1 MFAAL
6 NLDAN
11 DASILSLLIV
21 MTWAVI
27 SFFCGRYGR
36 EKGYSFWF
44 SFLLCLLGQLIGLL
58 AVLLLPDIARI
69 RADAV
74 GRDRAQDQEIAT
86 LKARLA
92 VLESGSGTPAG
103 TRVESLPPPPSFP
116 PGQMRSSPV
125 PAAAA
130 ARRAIGIPATPVA
143 CRFDMNR
150 NDLSEVR
157 LPPGLIFL
165 PLWDNLATK
174 TFFNCEVAHHE

>member
-1 MFAAL
+1 MA
-6 NLDAN
+6 
-11 DASILSLLIV
+11 
-21 MTWAVI
+21 WAVI

-103 TRVESLPPPPSFP
+103 TRVESP
-116 PGQMRSSPV
+116 
-125 PAAAA
+125 PAAPAVFP
-130 ARRAIGIPATPVA
+130 ARTDEVVA
-143 CRFDMNR
+143 CPRCGRRQKGNR
-150 NDLSEVR
+150 HSCYACG
-157 LPPGLIFL
+157 LPFRY
-165 PLWDNLATK
+165 
-174 TFFNCEVAHHE
+174 EQE

>member
-1 MFAAL
+1 MA
-6 NLDAN
+6 
-11 DASILSLLIV
+11 
-21 MTWAVI
+21 WAVI

-74 GRDRAQDQEIAT
+74 GRDRAPDQEIAT

-92 VLESGSGTPAG
+92 VWRADLAHLLAPELKA
-103 TRVESLPPPPSFP
+103 RLPPPPSFP

>member
-1 MFAAL
+1 MA
-6 NLDAN
+6 
-11 DASILSLLIV
+11 
-21 MTWAVI
+21 WAVI

-44 SFLLCLLGQLIGLL
+44 SFLLGQLIGLL

-103 TRVESLPPPPSFP
+103 TRVESP
-116 PGQMRSSPV
+116 
-125 PAAAA
+125 PAAPAVFP
-130 ARRAIGIPATPVA
+130 ARTDEGIACPRCGRRQKGNRASCYA
-143 CRFDMNR
+143 CG
-150 NDLSEVR
+150 
-157 LPPGLIFL
+157 LPFRY
-165 PLWDNLATK
+165 
-174 TFFNCEVAHHE
+174 EQE

>member
-103 TRVESLPPPPSFP
+103 TRVESP
-116 PGQMRSSPV
+116 PGQRRSSPA
-125 PAAAA
+125 PGAAA
-130 ARRAIGIPATPVA
+130 ARRAIGLPATPVA

>member
-74 GRDRAQDQEIAT
+74 GRDRAQDRDRHIKGAPGCFGERIWHT
-86 LKARLA
+86 CWH
-92 VLESGSGTPAG
+92 
-103 TRVESLPPPPSFP
+103 PS
-116 PGQMRSSPV
+116 
-125 PAAAA
+125 
-130 ARRAIGIPATPVA
+130 
-143 CRFDMNR
+143 
-150 NDLSEVR
+150 
-157 LPPGLIFL
+157 
-165 PLWDNLATK
+165 
-174 TFFNCEVAHHE
+174 

>member
-1 MFAAL
+1 
-6 NLDAN
+6 
-11 DASILSLLIV
+11 

-103 TRVESLPPPPSFP
+103 TRVESP
-116 PGQMRSSPV
+116 
-125 PAAAA
+125 PAAPAVFPARTEEEKTAGAA
-130 ARRAIGIPATPVA
+130 GGQEGQSGFLLRLWPAV
-143 CRFDMNR
+143 
-150 NDLSEVR
+150 S
-157 LPPGLIFL
+157 I
-165 PLWDNLATK
+165 
-174 TFFNCEVAHHE
+174 

>member
-103 TRVESLPPPPSFP
+103 TRVESP
-116 PGQMRSSPV
+116 
-125 PAAAA
+125 PAAPAVFP
-130 ARRAIGIPATPVA
+130 ARTDEVIA
-143 CRFDMNR
+143 CPRCGRRQKGNR
-150 NDLSEVR
+150 DSCYAGG
-157 LPPGLIFL
+157 LPFRY
-165 PLWDNLATK
+165 
-174 TFFNCEVAHHE
+174 EQE

>member
-103 TRVESLPPPPSFP
+103 TRVESP
-116 PGQMRSSPV
+116 
-125 PAAAA
+125 PAAPAVFP
-130 ARRAIGIPATPVA
+130 ARTDEVVA
-143 CRFDMNR
+143 CPR
-150 NDLSEVR
+150 
-157 LPPGLIFL
+157 
-165 PLWDNLATK
+165 
-174 TFFNCEVAHHE
+174 

>member
-1 MFAAL
+1 MRDWSLAERLLERYLREARDADLRWEAWQQLLVVLNAA
-6 NLDAN
+6 
-11 DASILSLLIV
+11 
-21 MTWAVI
+21 
-27 SFFCGRYGR
+27 GQEPRGR

-103 TRVESLPPPPSFP
+103 TRVESP
-116 PGQMRSSPV
+116 
-125 PAAAA
+125 PAAPAVFP
-130 ARRAIGIPATPVA
+130 ARTDEVIA
-143 CRFDMNR
+143 CPRCGRRQKGNR
-150 NDLSEVR
+150 DSCYACGLPFR
-157 LPPGLIFL
+157 L
-165 PLWDNLATK
+165 A
-174 TFFNCEVAHHE
+174 

>member
-1 MFAAL
+1 MA
-6 NLDAN
+6 
-11 DASILSLLIV
+11 
-21 MTWAVI
+21 WAVI

-103 TRVESLPPPPSFP
+103 TRVESPPAAPPSFP

-125 PAAAA
+125 PSAAA
-130 ARRAIGIPATPVA
+130 ARRAIGLPATPVA